1 MGGVVRHRRY
11 SDRIDGS
18 RCGHLEE
25 TNPASAREDAL
36 GPLGID
42 GDGRDTMVEKL
53 TESEVEAG
61 LVERAEWSLSGDSI
75 QRTFTFGDFLGS
87 IDFVNRIG
95 ARAEEVQHHPDILI
109 RYAKVT
115 LTLSTHDAGGLSEK
129 DFAFAADCD
138 RLYAG

>member
-1 MGGVVRHRRY
+1 M
-11 SDRIDGS
+11 
-18 RCGHLEE
+18 
-25 TNPASAREDAL
+25 
-36 GPLGID
+36 
-42 GDGRDTMVEKL
+42 MVEKL
-53 TESEVEAG
+53 TEAEIEAG

-75 QRTFTFGDFLGS
+75 QRTYTFGDFLGS
-87 IDFVNRIG
+87 IDFVNRVG

-129 DFAFAADCD
+129 DFAFATDCE